1 MPIEVIIHDTIGYGP
16 DSKIL
21 QMISARA
28 LTADIKALT
37 MAFGWN
43 LEKTGQQLLGDVRP

>member
-1 MPIEVIIHDTIGYGP
+1 MSIETIFRDTVGYGP

-28 LTADIKALT
+28 LTAEIRTLA

-43 LEKTGQQLLGDVRP
+43 LKKAKL